1 ERLPQTLIHLLDG
14 SGAAAGFEAAE
25 DLRRLRASKGL
36 PRAQQDP
43 AWGAFDEK
51 FRARRPAAG
60 FPDRLRQH
68 DLTLRREL
76 CRFHR
81 KMVRRGKT
89 TVNRGSAVPSR
100 RPRGSASAVTGAS
113 WSPAWASPGTSRA
126 RSPQLSRAPERRL
139 SSCTP
144 PRPAMATSA

>member
-1 ERLPQTLIHLLDG
+1 MTTFVSMANMSRAANASATPRPERLPQTLIHLLDG
-14 SGAAAGFEAAE
+14 ARSTAGFEAAE

-51 FRARRPAAG
+51 FRAWRPAARL
-60 FPDRLRQH
+60 PDRLRQH

-81 KMVRRGKT
+81 KMVRPGKT
-89 TVNRGSAVPSR
+89 AVNRGSAVP
-100 RPRGSASAVTGAS
+100 P
-113 WSPAWASPGTSRA
+113 
-126 RSPQLSRAPERRL
+126 RRL
-139 SSCTP
+139 T
-144 PRPAMATSA
+144 RPVP